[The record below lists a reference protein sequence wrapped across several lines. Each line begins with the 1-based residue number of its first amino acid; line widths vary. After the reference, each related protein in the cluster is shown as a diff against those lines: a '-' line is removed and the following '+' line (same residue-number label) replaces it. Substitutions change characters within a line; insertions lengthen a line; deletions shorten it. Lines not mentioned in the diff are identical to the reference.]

1 MSREDDIRAFLAE
14 VDFGGARAVPLA
26 EDASFRRYLRLM
38 GGPRPAVLM
47 DAPPPEDVR
56 SFLRVGEHLARLGLS
71 VPEVIAADDV
81 RGLVLLEDLGDA
93 LFAEAARD
101 VGLEPLLDAAV
112 DALIAMQA
120 APAPAFL
127 PRWDAHAM
135 AETAL
140 GTLFDWWWPATFG
153 EAAPEA
159 AWHDFGQALAAMLS
173 VLDGPEVF
181 VHRDFFAGNLLWLK
195 GRQGVRRVG
204 VLDFQSAAVGH
215 PAYDLAALTQDAR
228 RDAPA
233 AMGERAVARFLA
245 ARPGLDPVRFRAAL
259 AVCAAQRHMRV
270 AGQWVRLAHRDGK
283 PGYLAHG
290 PRTWQLLEAALR
302 HPATA
307 ALKAAFDQWIPMERR
322 GNPRMAA

>member
-1 MSREDDIRAFLAE
+1 VSREDDISTFLAQAG
-14 VDFGGARAVPLA
+14 FGGTRATPLA
-26 EDASFRRYLRLM
+26 EDASFRRYLRLA

-56 SFLRVGEHLARLGLS
+56 SFLRVGEHLARLGVS
-71 VPEVIAADDV
+71 VPEVIAADTG
-81 RGLVLLEDLGDA
+81 RGLLLLEDLGDA
-93 LFAEAARD
+93 LFPEAARE
-101 VGLEPLLDAAV
+101 VGQEPLLDAAV
-112 DALIAMQA
+112 DALLTMQS

-127 PRWDAHAM
+127 PHWDAQAM

-140 GTLFDWWWPATFG
+140 GTLLDWWWPATFG

-159 AWHDFGQALAAMLS
+159 ARNDFARALTAMLS
-173 VLDGPEVF
+173 VLGGPEVF

-195 GRQGVRRVG
+195 ERRGIRRVG
-204 VLDFQSAAVGH
+204 VLDFQSAAIGH

-228 RDAPA
+228 REVSPA
-233 AMGERAVARFLA
+233 LGERAVARFLA
-245 ARPGLDPVRFRAAL
+245 ARPGLDPERFRACF

-270 AGQWVRLAHRDGK
+270 AGQWVRLARRDGK

-290 PRTWQLLEAALR
+290 PRTWQLLAAALR
-302 HPATA
+302 HPATTP
-307 ALKAAFDQWIPMERR
+307 LKAAFDQWIPMERR